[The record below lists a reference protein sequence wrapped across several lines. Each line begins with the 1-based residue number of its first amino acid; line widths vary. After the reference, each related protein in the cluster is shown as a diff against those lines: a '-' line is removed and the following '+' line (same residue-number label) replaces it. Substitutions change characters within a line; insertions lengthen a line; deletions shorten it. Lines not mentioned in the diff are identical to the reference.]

1 MIALVSSD
9 PWLTVGIALIAAV
22 AALSGALIAAVT
34 AGRRQRAQLQA
45 DAERQRTELRHER
58 MLAELAELRG
68 VLDDAARDITDGE
81 RAMLNATSAWIAD
94 GTVSDALR
102 DALQGKVDAMWGSAQ
117 RIRIRLGS
125 DEIRE
130 AYWTAT
136 QLQLQLLGQVWNDG
150 TDLDQQ
156 ARAEAV
162 VEPRAGFLRNRD
174 AFFERAHEKYGSK
187 GLGGEGL

>member
-22 AALSGALIAAVT
+22 AALSGARSASGPNCGTSACL
-34 AGRRQRAQLQA
+34 RSLQ
-45 DAERQRTELRHER
+45 
-58 MLAELAELRG
+58 ELRG
-68 VLDDAARDITDGE
+68 VLDDAARDITDAE

-94 GTVSDALR
+94 GSVSDALR
-102 DALQGKVDAMWGSAQ
+102 DALQGEVDAMWGSAQ
-117 RIRIRLGS
+117 RIRTRLGS

-136 QLQLQLLGQVWNDG
+136 QLQLRLLGQVWADG
-150 TDLDQQ
+150 TELDQHV
-156 ARAEAV
+156 RAEAV

-174 AFFERAHEKYGSK
+174 AFFEWAHEKYGSK
-187 GLGGEGL
+187 GLGGDGL

>member
-34 AGRRQRAQLQA
+34 AGRRQRAQLEA

-68 VLDDAARDITDGE
+68 VLDDAARDITDAE
-81 RAMLNATSAWIAD
+81 RAMLNATSAWIVD
-94 GTVSDALR
+94 GTMSDALR

-125 DEIRE
+125 EEIHD

-136 QLQLQLLGQVWNDG
+136 YLQLQLLGQVWEDR
-150 TDLDQQ
+150 TQLDRD
-156 ARAEAV
+156 AREGAVAESK
-162 VEPRAGFLRNRD
+162 AGFLRNRD
-174 AFFERAHEKYGSK
+174 AFFNRAHEKYGSK

>member
-22 AALSGALIAAVT
+22 AALSGARIAAVT

-68 VLDDAARDITDGE
+68 VLDDAARDITDAE

-94 GTVSDALR
+94 VTVSDALR
-102 DALQGKVDAMWGSAQ
+102 DALQGKWTRCGAAPNGS
-117 RIRIRLGS
+117 GS
-125 DEIRE
+125 GS
-130 AYWTAT
+130 
-136 QLQLQLLGQVWNDG
+136 GQM
-150 TDLDQQ
+150 
-156 ARAEAV
+156 R
-162 VEPRAGFLRNRD
+162 
-174 AFFERAHEKYGSK
+174 FERLTGPPPNCSFGSWGRSGAMGPTWRSRPERK
-187 GLGGEGL
+187 RWSNRGPASYEIATHSSSGHLRSTDRKD

>member
-68 VLDDAARDITDGE
+68 VLDDAARDITDAE

-136 QLQLQLLGQVWNDG
+136 QLQLQLLGQVWGDG
-150 TDLDQQ
+150 TDWDQQ
-156 ARAEAV
+156 RRADAV

-174 AFFERAHEKYGSK
+174 AFFERTHEKYGSK

>member
-1 MIALVSSD
+1 
-9 PWLTVGIALIAAV
+9 
-22 AALSGALIAAVT
+22 
-34 AGRRQRAQLQA
+34 
-45 DAERQRTELRHER
+45 
-58 MLAELAELRG
+58 
-68 VLDDAARDITDGE
+68 
-81 RAMLNATSAWIAD
+81 
-94 GTVSDALR
+94 
-102 DALQGKVDAMWGSAQ
+102 MWGSAQ

-136 QLQLQLLGQVWNDG
+136 QLQLRLLGQVWGDG
-150 TDLDQQ
+150 TDLEKP

-174 AFFERAHEKYGSK
+174 AFFERAPEKYGSK